1 MRLLIILLIA
11 VIITACSQQVE
22 LDEKKIN
29 TVAIEAIGLLEAAP
43 EPKFDFDYS
52 DKSAITSLNPKNVY
66 ITKEG
71 IYIVLNSGFTSE
83 SGLFVSRK
91 GVVVNTDTGQD
102 PQYKLLRNN
111 VYQYE
116 IKG

>member
-22 LDEKKIN
+22 LEEKKIN
-29 TVAIEAIGLLEAAP
+29 MVAIEAIELLEATP
-43 EPKFDFDYS
+43 EPRFEFDYS
-52 DKSAITSLNPKNVY
+52 DKSAIKSLNPKSVY
-66 ITKEG
+66 ITNEG
-71 IYIVLNSGFTSE
+71 IYIVLDSGFTSE

-102 PQYKLLRNN
+102 PLYKLLRKNI
-111 VYQYE
+111 YQYE